1 MKLTKPLELTNHFCF
16 ASLLLWF
23 VVQHSALAPSPL
35 KYGPTTV
42 GQALQYQPRTPP
54 PMLDPEQLDAS
65 FQESEAHPVLGLAGF

>member
-1 MKLTKPLELTNHFCF
+1 MKLTNPLDVLNHLFF

-23 VVQHSALAPSPL
+23 VVQHSALVPSPL

-65 FQESEAHPVLGLAGF
+65 LEEAESQPIFGLHAI